1 MNRRRVM
8 LTVVS
13 LAVVA
18 LLAGLAGGCGGGN
31 SVAETGIT
39 GFIVDVGS
47 GLGIGNVE
55 VRARGQSGTSRTAD
69 GLFKVTGVA
78 PGNGIALEVQP
89 GPIFVPVPGPAPSVN
104 VVARQ
109 LTDIGTVL
117 VIDRNNL
124 PPG

>member
-31 SVAETGIT
+31 TVSQTGIT
-39 GFIVDVGS
+39 GFIVDVTS

-55 VRARGQSGTSRTAD
+55 VTARGQTGTSQTPD
-69 GLFKVTGVA
+69 GRFKVTGVA
-78 PGNGIALEVQP
+78 PGNGIVVQVEP
-89 GPIFVPVPGPAPSVN
+89 GPIFVPVPGPELRVN
-104 VVARQ
+104 VVGKE
-109 LTDIGTVL
+109 LTDIGRVL